1 MPAETVVWL
10 EGRAG
15 RRLPMRQEAG
25 DLAKAELEKYRTA
38 RALGE
43 RQGGAEAPEAV
54 GSDVGPG
61 QTRKLV
67 GGPPTCPGSDRLG
80 TEKGLREPTPGR
92 DPWET
97 GPLRPI
103 GVRPASLSHGIW
115 CQEKGAGD
123 SETGQERG
131 RGLEGGL
138 CVPEAT
144 QLFGRTKAAS
154 SGSVPVT
161 PPPRCGAPWLRAS
174 AASAAPPPGA
184 PAPAPWPPAGP
195 PRPECQ

>member
-25 DLAKAELEKYRTA
+25 DLAKAELEKDRTA

-61 QTRKLV
+61 QTRKLA

-80 TEKGLREPTPGR
+80 TEKGLRTNPRQRPLGDRAPEAHRGSACLSQPWDLVPRKRCWRFRDRARKGQGAGR
-92 DPWET
+92 
-97 GPLRPI
+97 RA
-103 GVRPASLSHGIW
+103 VRPRSN
-115 CQEKGAGD
+115 
-123 SETGQERG
+123 
-131 RGLEGGL
+131 
-138 CVPEAT
+138 
-144 QLFGRTKAAS
+144 
-154 SGSVPVT
+154 
-161 PPPRCGAPWLRAS
+161 S
-174 AASAAPPPGA
+174 AL
-184 PAPAPWPPAGP
+184 W
-195 PRPECQ
+195 